1 MAKSSLNAQQSPL
14 TELHPFLEPPVAHAP
29 TILLDPAKMGVD
41 TASAAAHVGS
51 GSILL
56 DRFELLD
63 MIGEGGMSRVYK
75 AVDRRKVEAG
85 AADPHIAIKVLT
97 VPFANYSDAMAVLSR
112 EAHSLQSLTHPNIVR
127 VFDCD
132 RDGEI
137 VFMTM
142 ELLAGQSLFDKM
154 RAAKSEG
161 GLSRDISRRLI
172 KSIAN
177 ALEFAHGKNI
187 LHGDLKPG
195 NVFIT
200 NTGEIKVID
209 FGLARLMVQPGDTQP
224 KTAANAA
231 DRLRALTPAY
241 ASPEMLEN
249 DEPDPRDDVY
259 ALACVAWKLMT
270 GELPFKPKDAAAA
283 RNVDQLVCPRQ
294 LTRHE
299 FRALCHALQSDRGK
313 RTPSARQFLDE
324 FSGAGGKISGPVAT
338 GIAVSIAIVIAAAAF
353 FSLRPVNKN
362 APEHAGSPQ
371 VATAPLAPSPGG
383 VFRDCPTCPLMK
395 VLPAGDFQQ
404 GSAPDS
410 AGLAFEM
417 PQHKVSIAYAFATG
431 VYDVTVGEYSE
442 FVAATGVGAH
452 SCATYDNAWRM
463 NPSVTW
469 KNAIESQTP
478 SHPVSCVS
486 WQDAKDYAAW
496 LSHTTH
502 QTYRL
507 PSASEWE
514 YAARAGSSAQVPWAT
529 PADACSYANVADQT
543 AARHYPGWKVVP
555 CSDDFAQSAPVGSF
569 KENAFGLYDMLGNVF
584 QWTEDCWTDN
594 YQGAPA
600 DGSAQ
605 AAGDC
610 SQHELRGG
618 SWFTQPDFVRT
629 SYRNRFDS
637 GYRSTSVG
645 LRLVREMAK

>member
-1 MAKSSLNAQQSPL
+1 MTRTSLA
-14 TELHPFLEPPVAHAP
+14 EFDPFFEPQVAHAP

-41 TASAAAHVGS
+41 TASSATRLGS
-51 GSILL
+51 GSMLL
-56 DRFELLD
+56 NRFRLLE

-75 AVDRRKVEAG
+75 AVDLRKVEAG

-97 VPFANYSDAMAVLSR
+97 VPFASPADAMAVLSR

-132 RDGEI
+132 RDNDI

-142 ELLAGQSLFDKM
+142 ELLSGQSLFDKL

-161 GLSRDISRRLI
+161 GLSRDTARRLI

-200 NTGEIKVID
+200 HTGEIKVID
-209 FGLARLMVQPGDTQP
+209 FGLARLMVQPGEVQP
-224 KTAANAA
+224 KAIANAA
-231 DRLRALTPAY
+231 DRMRALTPAY

-249 DEPDPRDDVY
+249 EEPDPRDDVY

-270 GELPFKPKDAAAA
+270 GKLPFKTNDPSAA
-283 RNVDQLVCPRQ
+283 RNASQLACPPELSR
-294 LTRHE
+294 RE
-299 FRALCHALQSDRGK
+299 FRALCHALQFERAK
-313 RTPSARQFLDE
+313 RTPSAHQFLLE
-324 FSGAGGKISGPVAT
+324 FSGAGSKVSWPVAA
-338 GIAVSIAIVIAAAAF
+338 GIAVSMTALIAAAAF
-353 FSLRPVNKN
+353 FAQRLGNQKTP
-362 APEHAGSPQ
+362 APPAAPA
-371 VATAPLAPSPGG
+371 VATAPLAPAPGQ

-395 VLPAGDFQQ
+395 VMATGDFQQ
-404 GSAPDS
+404 GTP
-410 AGLAFEM
+410 AGTDALAFEM
-417 PQHKVSIAYAFATG
+417 PQHKVTIAHAFAAG

-442 FVAATGVGAH
+442 FVAATGVGANG
-452 SCATYDNAWRM
+452 CATYDGAWRV

-486 WQDAKDYAAW
+486 WHDAKDYAAW

-514 YAARAGSSAQVPWAT
+514 YAARAGSAAQVPWTT
-529 PADACSYANVADQT
+529 PAEACSYANVADQT
-543 AARHYPGWKVVP
+543 AARHYQGWKVLP
-555 CSDDFAQSAPVGSF
+555 CADQFVQSAPVGSF

-584 QWTEDCWTDN
+584 QWTEDCWTDD
-594 YQGAPA
+594 YQGAPI

-605 AAGDC
+605 SAGDC
-610 SQHELRGG
+610 TQHELRGG
-618 SWFTQPDFVRT
+618 SWFTQPDYVRT
-629 SYRNRFDS
+629 SYRNRFDAN
-637 GYRSTSVG
+637 YRSTSIG
-645 LRLVREMAK
+645 FRLIREIPQ